1 MTVTKT
7 RSGEAVELPPAAEL
21 RRLKVSPEV
30 AWYLLTRGY
39 ALPDCPPKHKTPEP
53 RKVRGAA
60 FDAERVDRVISAFK
74 QLRHTKGQWAGQPLA
89 PDAWQVAYVLAPVFG
104 WVRFDKAA
112 DAYVRIISTLYV
124 DVPRKN
130 GKSTLCG
137 GIAIY
142 LTAADGEPGA
152 EVVAA
157 ASTKSQAGFVF
168 APIKTMA
175 TKAPALKGHVKPL
188 AGRIV
193 HPRSGSYFE
202 VISSVADAQHGA
214 NLHGGIID
222 ELHIHKTPD
231 LVEVIETGTG
241 SRTQP
246 LIAMI
251 TTADDG
257 RTGTIYARKRDYIE
271 KLARGVLH
279 DETTFGVIFAADEAD
294 DPFSVETQM
303 KANPGY
309 GISPTSA
316 YLKKAALKAQN
327 SPAEKS
333 SYQRLHL
340 GLRTKQQTKYVDLE
354 LWDRNAGLVVLERL
368 KGRVAYGGLDLAST
382 SDLCSLCWLFPDD
395 DWQGFDAVWRHWAPE
410 RAFDKLN
417 DRTAGDAKVWRDEGW
432 LTVTSGD
439 TADYDFILE
448 QMKADA
454 DAFEVQSVGYDRWN
468 ASQLVNDLT
477 DEGFDMAKIGQGF
490 ISLSAPLKAIKHT
503 LLTGSADT
511 PRFRHGGNPVMRWQ
525 TDNLAVAT
533 DAAENVKPDKAA
545 AGDKIDG
552 WSAAV
557 DAMAVVLASEPEKK
571 SAYEDD
577 DLLVV

>member
-1 MTVTKT
+1 MPT
-7 RSGEAVELPPAAEL
+7 RIPSVSLPPAAEL
-21 RRLKVSPEV
+21 RRLKLSPEV
-30 AWYLLTRGY
+30 AWYLLDRGY
-39 ALPDCPPKHKTPEP
+39 ALPESPPKIKTPEP
-53 RKVRGAA
+53 RKVKGAL
-60 FDAERVDRVISAFK
+60 FDADRVDRVISAFRR
-74 QLRHTKGQWAGQPLA
+74 LRHSKGQWAGRPLD
-89 PDAWQVAYVLAPVFG
+89 PDVWQVAYVLAPVFG
-104 WVRFDKAA
+104 WVRWSDEA
-112 DAYVRIISTLYV
+112 DRYVRVISTAYV

-130 GKSTLCG
+130 GKSTMCG

-142 LTAADGEPGA
+142 LTAADGEQGA

-157 ASTKSQAGFVF
+157 ASTRDQAGFVF
-168 APIKTMA
+168 APIKVMA
-175 TKAPALKGHVKPL
+175 QKAPALKGHVTAL
-188 AGRIV
+188 ASKIL
-193 HPRSGSYFE
+193 HPKSGSYFQ

-214 NLHGGIID
+214 NLHGGVID
-222 ELHIHKTPD
+222 ELHVHKTPE
-231 LVEVIETGTG
+231 LVEVIETSTG
-241 SRTQP
+241 SRAQP

-257 RTGTIYARKRDYIE
+257 RQDTIYARKRDYIE
-271 KLARGVLH
+271 KLAKGVLK
-279 DETTFGVIFAADEAD
+279 DETTFGVVFAADETD
-294 DPFSVETQM
+294 DPFAVETM
-303 KANPGY
+303 KKANPGY
-309 GISPTSA
+309 GISPTAA

-333 SYQRLHL
+333 SYLRLHL

-368 KGRVAYGGLDLAST
+368 KGRAAYGGLDLAAT
-382 SDLCSLCWLFPDD
+382 SDLCSLAWLFPDE
-395 DWQGFDAVWRHWAPE
+395 DWQGFDVLWRHWLPE

-417 DRTAGDAKVWRDEGW
+417 DRTAGNAQVWRDEGW

-448 QMKADA
+448 QMKADQ
-454 DAFEVQSVGYDRWN
+454 DAFSVKSVGYDRWN

-477 DEGFDMAKIGQGF
+477 GEGFDMVKIGQGF

-503 LLTGSADT
+503 LLSGTADT

-557 DAMAVVLASEPEKK
+557 DAMAVVLEGKPDKK
-571 SAYEDD
+571 SAYDDEDS
-577 DLLVV
+577 DLMVV